1 MSSHTLD
8 EVAELRSQIAQMKIK
23 QRIERMVQGQK
34 MELMKMQVAMDNE
47 RRDTCRQVKELEQ
60 KMENESRD
68 RQVKELEQ
76 KMHQNMEM
84 MKMQAA
90 LDNEKRDRDAAL
102 QIEHL
107 KSDARFTQIEQ
118 QLATRAYYSQPVQ
131 HLASP
136 TTGANEQLL
145 LQHILELKSQEK
157 ARSQPSP
164 AGPAVQPTPP
174 DKPVPSRSSVPAGGA
189 IAPTSTTRL
198 KNITSSNTMANTAVP
213 VPQSTPDKTN
223 VASTST
229 IASRAAAPT
238 PYTTNGS
245 MEALAPKPFV
255 PSRSEQQH
263 SPSKSIQAQ
272 RQAPT
277 GPAVPNGVTVQ
288 LPGDAQTH
296 FFLSHCQATGGDQ
309 TNAIYLELRQLGFSC
324 W

>member
-8 EVAELRSQIAQMKIK
+8 EVAVLRSQIAQMKIK
-23 QRIERMVQGQK
+23 QRIERMVQAQK
-34 MELMKMQVAMDNE
+34 MELMKMQAAMDNE

-60 KMENESRD
+60 KMENERRD

-76 KMHQNMEM
+76 KMHQNTEM

-102 QIEHL
+102 QIEQL

-136 TTGANEQLL
+136 TGANEQLL

-157 ARSQPSP
+157 VRSQP
-164 AGPAVQPTPP
+164 GPAQTTPP
-174 DKPVPSRSSVPAGGA
+174 DKPVSSRSSVPRGGA
-189 IAPTSTTRL
+189 IAPTSSTRL
-198 KNITSSNTMANTAVP
+198 QNITSSNTMANA

-223 VASTST
+223 VAAT
-229 IASRAAAPT
+229 IANRAAAPT

-263 SPSKSIQAQ
+263 SPSKSIQPQ

-296 FFLSHCQATGGDQ
+296 FFPSHCQATGGDQ